1 MDALAIRELLHHQP
15 FQPFI
20 LHLADGRA
28 FDVPHTDFISISR
41 NGRRVIVEKD
51 DNSFEII
58 DVLLMNGVEVSPP
71 PRLPEQGWTS
81 SNRLRIVPVW
91 ISS

>member
-1 MDALAIRELLHHQP
+1 MEAPAIRELLHQQP

-20 LHLADGRA
+20 LQLVDGRA

-58 DVLLMNGVEVSPP
+58 DVPLINSVEVKPSA
-71 PRLPEQGWTS
+71 Q
-81 SNRLRIVPVW
+81 VA
-91 ISS
+91 

>member
-1 MDALAIRELLHHQP
+1 MDATAIQELLHQQP
-15 FQPFI
+15 FRPFI

-41 NGRRVIVEKD
+41 NGRRVIVEKE

-58 DVLLMNGVEVSPP
+58 DVPLINSVEVKPSA
-71 PRLPEQGWTS
+71 QAA
-81 SNRLRIVPVW
+81 
-91 ISS
+91 